1 MAVRRRCSLSL
12 RSCSVCWA
20 DARAAWV
27 DVVLD
32 AQDGLVDQRF
42 AVGGAEGNVA
52 VAAGERVKER
62 IAQRIFGEQVLV
74 AAAEGSQV
82 RGDGAGGEAAIMQE
96 VIAIVGEVGAV
107 PELPGGIQP
116 GDEFAQA
123 VAVVAVGVR
132 LQEALV
138 GGGWGERLA
147 LERSGHGAS
156 ICGWGRGA
164 GSVVEADELE
174 GGGGV
179 AEMFK

>member
-1 MAVRRRCSLSL
+1 ML
-12 RSCSVCWA
+12 A
-20 DARAAWV
+20 DARAARV

-42 AVGGAEGNVA
+42 AVGGAEGGATVA
-52 VAAGERVKER
+52 VAAGERAKER

-74 AAAEGSQV
+74 AAAEGGQV
-82 RGDGAGGEAAIMQE
+82 RGDGAGGEAAIVQE
-96 VIAIVGEVGAV
+96 VVAIVGEVGAV

-138 GGGWGERLA
+138 GGGRGERLA
-147 LERSGHGAS
+147 LERSGHAAS

-164 GSVVEADELE
+164 G
-174 GGGGV
+174 G
-179 AEMFK
+179 